1 MIKLVTTYYA
11 EETMNKLIQEKT
23 IAIFG
28 ARIVAVEVASCLMG
42 EPYHLEISRFIV
54 SQVEENP
61 TELFGRPVIS
71 LNRAENEI
79 SKNILIVIA
88 SMEKNLKE
96 ITKNLHQAGFFHLL
110 PLTFECDLWS
120 YLRGNYFMK
129 YCHKNNKKYLK
140 LEEELLSVNAINQK
154 QEICIYTAKCHVDK
168 ALHEDISR
176 FSWEIPIQVGAELT
190 EKRICTVCDNTG
202 DNISNKN
209 REYCELT
216 ALYWIWKNTQA
227 EYVGL
232 CHYRRHFELDDK
244 QLFQLAASDI
254 DVVVTI
260 PILNFPTVGEVY
272 AQDHNGED
280 WKIMMEGIKEIF
292 PEYADTAKSVQEGIY
307 YYAYNMFI
315 ARKTI
320 FDAYCQW
327 LFPILNYCE
336 KHCKKKENTYQ
347 NRYIGFL
354 AERLLT
360 IYMKHHEEEYKIV
373 HARKHFID
381 N

>member
-1 MIKLVTTYYA
+1 MTKSITTYYA
-11 EETMNKLIQEKT
+11 EETVNKFIQEKT
-23 IAIFG
+23 IAVFG

-42 EPYHLEISRFIV
+42 EPYHLHISKFVV

-61 TELFGRPVIS
+61 TEFFGRPVIS
-71 LNRAENEI
+71 LSRAENEI
-79 SKNILIVIA
+79 SKNTLIVIA
-88 SMEKNLKE
+88 CMEKNLEE
-96 ITKNLHQAGFFHLL
+96 ITKSLHQAGFHNLL

-120 YLRGNYFMK
+120 YLRGNYFME
-129 YCHKNNKKYLK
+129 YCRKNHKKYLK
-140 LEEELLSVNAINQK
+140 LEEELASVKDIKPK
-154 QEICIYTAKCHVDK
+154 QEVCIYTAKCHVDK
-168 ALHEDISR
+168 VLHEDTSR
-176 FSWEIPIQVGAELT
+176 FSWEIPIQVGAKLT
-190 EKRICTVCDNTG
+190 EKRICKVCDNTG
-202 DNISNKN
+202 DNISDKN

-227 EYVGL
+227 KYVGL
-232 CHYRRHFELDDK
+232 CHYRRHFELDER
-244 QLFQLAASDI
+244 QLLQLSSSDI

-260 PILNFPTVGEVY
+260 PILNFPSVGEVY
-272 AQDHNGED
+272 AQDHNEED
-280 WKIMMEGIKEIF
+280 WKIMMEGIKKIA
-292 PEYADTAKSVQEGIY
+292 PEYINTAKSIQDGIY

-315 ARKTI
+315 AKKAI

-327 LFPILNYCE
+327 LFPVLSYCE
-336 KHCKKKENTYQ
+336 KHCKKKESTYQ

-373 HARKHFID
+373 YAKKHFID

>member
-1 MIKLVTTYYA
+1 MTKLITTYYA
-11 EETMNKLIQEKT
+11 EETVNKLIQEKT
-23 IAIFG
+23 IAVFG

-42 EPYHLEISRFIV
+42 EPYYLQISQFIV
-54 SQVEENP
+54 SHVEENP
-61 TELFGRPVIS
+61 VELFGRPVIS
-71 LNRAENEI
+71 LSRAEDEI
-79 SKNILIVIA
+79 SKNTLVVIA
-88 SMEKNLKE
+88 SMEKNLEE
-96 ITKNLHQAGFFHLL
+96 ITKNLHQAGFFYLL

-120 YLRGNYFMK
+120 YLRGNYFME
-129 YCHKNNKKYLK
+129 YCHKHHKKYLK
-140 LEEELLSVNAINQK
+140 LEDELLPVKDINQGK
-154 QEICIYTAKCHVDK
+154 RVYIYAAKCHVDK
-168 ALHEDISR
+168 VLHEDIR
-176 FSWEIPIQVGAELT
+176 RLSWEIPIQVGAELT
-190 EKRICTVCDNTG
+190 EKRICTICDNTG

-292 PEYADTAKSVQEGIY
+292 PEYADTAKSVQDGIY

-336 KHCKKKENTYQ
+336 KHCRKKESTYQ